1 MRSKMRIGMLRC
13 PGFGSLPVWIL
24 PNRDFNLEVYKA
36 FISYTTCIEA
46 LLKFEHGPGCE
57 VQIVW

>member
-1 MRSKMRIGMLRC
+1 MLRC